1 MKPWEEACPSGQ
13 YAGTE
18 EPHDRHCALCHGA
31 GYVPMTTDE
40 MLEALKPTSLG
51 YLGEGWWV
59 VEWDKSDVTARTPT
73 DALRAALEAVKL

>member
-1 MKPWEEACPSGQ
+1 
-13 YAGTE
+13 
-18 EPHDRHCALCHGA
+18 
-31 GYVPMTTDE
+31 MTTDE